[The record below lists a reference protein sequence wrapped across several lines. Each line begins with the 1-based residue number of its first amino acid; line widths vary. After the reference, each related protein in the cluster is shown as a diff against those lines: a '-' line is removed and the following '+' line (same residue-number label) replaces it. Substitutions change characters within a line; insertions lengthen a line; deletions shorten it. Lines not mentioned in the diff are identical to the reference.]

1 MDSTINNVS
10 HTPAPAPTNPAS
22 YLEIQ
27 RMARVS
33 QRLNLS
39 KSLLFKMM
47 AEGTFPKPFSING
60 GKATGWLSTTIDQWI
75 LERAAAGAAREVG
88 Q

>member
-1 MDSTINNVS
+1 MHINFKTKGVAKS
-10 HTPAPAPTNPAS
+10 LTHSAAGS
-22 YLEIQ
+22 IEIQ

-33 QRLNLS
+33 QRLDVS

-47 AEGTFPKPFSING
+47 AEGAFPQPFSING

-75 LERAAAGAAREVG
+75 LQRAAAGSSARGV
-88 Q
+88 QK

>member
-1 MDSTINNVS
+1 MNSNTEVS
-10 HTPAPAPTNPAS
+10 HTPTLPVVTPAGS
-22 YLEIQ
+22 IEIQ

-33 QRLNLS
+33 QRLDVS

-47 AEGTFPKPFSING
+47 AEGAFPQPFSING

-75 LERAAAGAAREVG
+75 LQRAAAGSSARGV
-88 Q
+88 QK

>member
-1 MDSTINNVS
+1 MDSITEVS
-10 HTPAPAPTNPAS
+10 HTPALPIVAPAGS
-22 YLEIQ
+22 VEIQ

-33 QRLNLS
+33 LRVGLS
-39 KSLLFKMM
+39 KSSLFKMI
-47 AEGTFPKPFSING
+47 AERKFPQSFSING